1 MLNLIWAGFFVAAAL
16 AATAQS
22 FSGNFEVWPQM
33 VNSLF
38 ASAES
43 AFKIALNLT
52 GILCFWLGLMKIAEK
67 SGLADLLAKS
77 LKPLFYKIMPQVPH
91 DSPAYGSIVMNIAA
105 NILGLDNAATPM
117 GLKAMEQLQEINPD
131 KSRASPAQ
139 VLFMVI
145 NASAVTLIPITIL
158 MYRFQMGSANPAAVF
173 IPILLAT
180 SISTLVGFLATA
192 AWQRLNIFNR
202 VVMAYLLGGIGF
214 IAAIAFGFAA
224 LDPVERTQISYV
236 VSNFILFALVIVF
249 IVSGLIK
256 KQKVYEE
263 FIEGAKD
270 GFKIAVQIIPY
281 LVAML
286 TAIAIFR
293 ASGGLDYLCSGLAA
307 LFNYFGINSD
317 FIPALPTAL
326 MKPLSGS
333 GARAMMLDTFQ
344 AYGVDSFVGFAASIV
359 QGSTETTF
367 YVLAVYFGAVKISKT
382 GAALPLALLAD
393 FAGIVAAIVFAYLF
407 YQG

>member
-307 LFNYFGINSD
+307 LFNYFGINTE

-393 FAGIVAAIVFAYLF
+393 FAGIVAAILFAYLF